1 MVAHT
6 KNVVCD
12 NTSAHTTVTWDRFT
26 QVLGF
31 LLVVNIT
38 EEDFCGFLLGLSGLN
53 SDWLLFL
60 SVTVEGSLVS
70 FE

>member
-6 KNVVCD
+6 KNVVCN
-12 NTSAHTTVTWDRFT
+12 NTSADTTVAWDGFT
-26 QVLGF
+26 QVLGL

-38 EEDFCGFLLGLSGLN
+38 KEDICGFLLGLSGLN

-60 SVTVEGSLVS
+60 SVAVEGSLVGLV
-70 FE
+70 